1 MSKNVEARLRIK
13 NKTFEIIVDVEKA
26 LELKKGIDVS
36 MDNVLV
42 ADGVFSDSKK
52 GLQASSKDLEESFG
66 TDDIR
71 EVAKQIILRGDIQ
84 VPSELINKER
94 EEKIKQAVDFLTRNC
109 VDPSTNRPYSSSRIQ
124 ESLEKSG
131 VNIENK
137 PIESQI
143 SKILDAI
150 RKILPIKIET
160 KKIKLTVPAMHTGK
174 VYGMLKDYKEKEEWL
189 GNGDLVCIVN
199 IPAGMQMEFYDKL
212 NSLTHGTVLSEEI
225 KNE

>member
-26 LELKKGIDVS
+26 LEMKKGTDVS
-36 MDNVLV
+36 IDNVLEV
-42 ADGVFSDSKK
+42 DEIFSDSKK
-52 GLQASSKDLEESFG
+52 GEKASSKDLTECFG
-66 TDDIR
+66 TDDAR
-71 EVAKQIILRGDIQ
+71 EVAKKIIEKGDIQ
-84 VPSELINKER
+84 IPTELKNKER
-94 EEKIKQAVDFLTRNC
+94 EERIKQAVDFLTKNC
-109 VDPSTNRPYSSSRIQ
+109 VDPATDRPYTSSRMQ
-124 ESLEKSG
+124 EVLGESG

-137 PIESQI
+137 PIESQLG
-143 SKILDAI
+143 KILEAI

-160 KKIKLTVPAMHTGK
+160 KKIKLTVPAIHTGK
-174 VYGMLKDYKEKEEWL
+174 VYGVLKDYKEKEDWL

-199 IPAGMQMEFYDKL
+199 IPAGMQMDFYDKI